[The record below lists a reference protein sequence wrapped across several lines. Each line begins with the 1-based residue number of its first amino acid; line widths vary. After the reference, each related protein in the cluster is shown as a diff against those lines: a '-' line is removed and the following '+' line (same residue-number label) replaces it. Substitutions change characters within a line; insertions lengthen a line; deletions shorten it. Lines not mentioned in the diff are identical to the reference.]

1 MPASSVEEC
10 SASLKS
16 PQRLPLSR
24 PEISGKNQER
34 QLNTQRTGLR
44 QSPIR
49 PFGTARQTARGT
61 LRWGRRKASGQF
73 LVLASILAGLL
84 AGTAA
89 ILLKT
94 VVHALHLLVTERTLP
109 HLGPAVLIAAPVLGI
124 LLTALATRFL
134 FSREKGKG
142 IPGVLAAMPGK
153 GARMEKT
160 KTFSYL
166 LRSTLTVGLG
176 GSLGLETPI
185 VVTGSAIGANLGDV
199 FRLSP
204 KKRTVLLASGAAAGI
219 AAVFNAPVAGVMFA
233 AEVLLAEMALSD
245 LIPVIIAA
253 VCGALCSKIALRED
267 ILFFFRLRQ
276 HFNYGNVPYYV
287 VLGLLA
293 GPISLLFSRTVAR
306 AQMLSQ
312 RISHFLPKALVG
324 GLLLGGLC
332 ILFPALFG
340 EGYGSIKTLAD
351 GDPWGILS
359 GSPLQLSHG
368 PGTLL
373 ALLAAMLLLKTLA
386 SSLTHAA
393 GGIGGNFAPSL
404 FLGAFLGAAFS
415 RAVDL
420 IPGMHL
426 PESNFTIVGMAG
438 VLSGVMRAP
447 LTAIFLIAEITG
459 GYELMIPLMIVSSI
473 AFLLVRHSDIP
484 QPKVS

>member
-1 MPASSVEEC
+1 M
-10 SASLKS
+10 KS
-16 PQRLPLSR
+16 RTSRNHPRHRRFLHPLFLAR
-24 PEISGKNQER
+24 R
-34 QLNTQRTGLR
+34 
-44 QSPIR
+44 
-49 PFGTARQTARGT
+49 TARES

-94 VVHALHLLVTERTLP
+94 VVHALHLLVTERALP
-109 HLGPAVLIAAPVLGI
+109 HLGSAILVAAPVLGI
-124 LLTALATRFL
+124 LLTALATRFF

-153 GARMEKT
+153 GGRMEKT

-185 VVTGSAIGANLGDV
+185 VVTGSAIGSNLGEI

-233 AEVLLAEMALSD
+233 AEVLIADVALAD

-276 HFNYGNVPYYV
+276 HFDYSNVPYYL
-287 VLGLLA
+287 VLGCLA
-293 GPISLLFSRTVAR
+293 APISLLFSRTVAR
-306 AQMLSQ
+306 AQALSQ
-312 RISHFLPKALVG
+312 RFPHPLAKAMLG

-332 ILFPALFG
+332 LAFPALFG

-351 GDPWGILS
+351 GAPLGILS
-359 GSPLQLSHG
+359 GSPWQPSRIS
-368 PGTLL
+368 GTILI
-373 ALLAAMLLLKTLA
+373 ALLGTILLLKILA
-386 SSLTHAA
+386 SSITHAA

-420 IPGMHL
+420 IPGMRL

-473 AFLLVRHSDIP
+473 AFLLVRHSE
-484 QPKVS
+484 QPRPKLL